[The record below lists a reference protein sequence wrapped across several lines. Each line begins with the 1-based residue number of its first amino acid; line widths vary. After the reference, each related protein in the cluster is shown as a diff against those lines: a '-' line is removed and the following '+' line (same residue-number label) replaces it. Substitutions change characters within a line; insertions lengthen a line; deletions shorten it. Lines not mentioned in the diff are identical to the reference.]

1 MIEKTGHATLQTIRP
16 GRVLAALI
24 LLVPLAGGCAT
35 VKPWQRE
42 NLADPI
48 MQPGRN
54 PIAAAQLD
62 HIYFSREAASGGN
75 TVGGGGCGCN

>member
-1 MIEKTGHATLQTIRP
+1 MIAQTGHTTLRTIRLR
-16 GRVLAALI
+16 RVLAALI
-24 LLVPLAGGCAT
+24 LLFPLAGGCAA

-42 NLADPI
+42 TLADPI

-54 PIAAAQLD
+54 ANAIAQLD
-62 HIYFSREAASGGN
+62 HVYFSREAASGGN

>member
-1 MIEKTGHATLQTIRP
+1 MMIRKITIRP
-16 GRVLAALI
+16 SVLTTLI
-24 LLVPLAGGCAT
+24 LLLPLASGCAT

-42 NLADPI
+42 ALADPI

-54 PIAAAQLD
+54 PLAAAQLD
-62 HIYFSREAASGGN
+62 HVYFSREAASGGT

>member
-1 MIEKTGHATLQTIRP
+1 MITATIGFTTIRTT
-16 GRVLAALI
+16 VLAALI
-24 LLVPLAGGCAT
+24 LCLPLASGCTT

-42 NLADPI
+42 TLADPI

-54 PIAAAQLD
+54 PIAVMQLD
-62 HIYFSREAASGGN
+62 HVYFAREAASGGT